1 MCLKYLSVQLSLSLK
16 TLQFIEDNM
25 ERYAAEME
33 AVNIRAEQL
42 SEVCKDSM
50 IPKRQISL
58 LNKKLKLVSYQLEQS
73 KRPEEKGTG
82 DIQLVF
88 YQYAFFLYTRKW

>member
-1 MCLKYLSVQLSLSLK
+1 MHI
-16 TLQFIEDNM
+16 LQFIEDKM

-42 SEVCKDSM
+42 SEVCAASM

-58 LNKKLKLVSYQLEQS
+58 LNKKFKLVSYQLEQS
-73 KRPEEKGTG
+73 KRPEEKGK
-82 DIQLVF
+82 F
-88 YQYAFFLYTRKW
+88 S